1 MSALFYPFDKNLF
14 IKTGEWIMA
23 KKILIVDDE
32 LDILEVLAFR
42 LKKAGYEISTAVD
55 GQKALDRIKKEV
67 PDLLLLDLRL
77 PGMDGYEVC
86 KHLKATD
93 KWKNIPIIMI
103 TASSIMKVEKAV
115 RKFNVEGFLIKP
127 FNYEELLEKI
137 KKFI

>member
-1 MSALFYPFDKNLF
+1 
-14 IKTGEWIMA
+14 MA